1 MFGLQQEIYFKI
13 LFHPIIKLLNS
24 VQILTL
30 IQDSFI
36 ILGPEA
42 LLVIKHCIKCDYMT
56 CPRIVNTMLGYKF
69 YLIQR

>member
-1 MFGLQQEIYFKI
+1 MIR
-13 LFHPIIKLLNS
+13 LLNS

-56 CPRIVNTMLGYKF
+56 CLRIVNTLLGYKF
-69 YLIQR
+69 Y